1 MTEEQYENLMY
12 AISTL
17 IGVIKHEAKPAHN
30 GNMDLK
36 TFEYIFEAQMKDEAD
51 KVYKQLTGKLPDSKW
66 DLKSRRRKE
75 KKNND
80 IPILSTKRDSPGR
93 ICCR

>member
-17 IGVIKHEAKPAHN
+17 IGVIKKEARPAQN
-30 GNMDLK
+30 GSVDLK
-36 TFEYIFEAQMKDEAD
+36 TFEYIFEVQMKDEAD

-66 DLKSRRRKE
+66 NIEKPEIEKE
-75 KKNND
+75 GVNNE
-80 IPILSTKRDSPGR
+80 
-93 ICCR
+93 